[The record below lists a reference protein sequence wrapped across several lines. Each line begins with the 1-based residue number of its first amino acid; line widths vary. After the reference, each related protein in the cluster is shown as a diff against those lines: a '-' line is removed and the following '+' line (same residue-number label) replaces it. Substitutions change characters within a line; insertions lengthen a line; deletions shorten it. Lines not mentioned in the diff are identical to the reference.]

1 MRMAIGACLFDLA
14 GLNSGKEDTTMAV
27 MFSGPFAS
35 LFNLQQTLDASRASS
50 WLESGPS
57 GSGSYP
63 PVNVFRK
70 GDDLVV
76 LIELAGIKK
85 SDLEIQVKNN
95 TLRIAGRKAVDYSE
109 KASLHRRERLSGEFD
124 RAVTFPIQIDA
135 DRVKAEYR
143 NGMLALSLPRAE
155 RDKPKSITIS

>member
-1 MRMAIGACLFDLA
+1 MP
-14 GLNSGKEDTTMAV
+14 V
-27 MFSGPFAS
+27 MFSDPFAS

-63 PVNVFRK
+63 PVNVFQK

-85 SDLEIQVKNN
+85 SDLEIQV
-95 TLRIAGRKAVDYSE
+95 V
-109 KASLHRRERLSGEFD
+109 
-124 RAVTFPIQIDA
+124 P
-135 DRVKAEYR
+135 
-143 NGMLALSLPRAE
+143 
-155 RDKPKSITIS
+155 

>member
-1 MRMAIGACLFDLA
+1 MRMAIAACLFDLA
-14 GLNSGKEDTTMAV
+14 GLNYGKEDTTMAV
-27 MFSGPFAS
+27 MFTGPFAS

-85 SDLEIQVKNN
+85 SDLEIQVKDN

-109 KASLHRRERLSGEFD
+109 KPVSIVARDCLANLIERSRF
-124 RAVTFPIQIDA
+124 RF
-135 DRVKAEYR
+135 KS
-143 NGMLALSLPRAE
+143 MLIE
-155 RDKPKSITIS
+155 

>member
-1 MRMAIGACLFDLA
+1 MAIAACFFRPRKIELWKGGYHHGRHVLGSICLA
-14 GLNSGKEDTTMAV
+14 VQPSANVGCVPDEQLAK
-27 MFSGPFAS
+27 
-35 LFNLQQTLDASRASS
+35 
-50 WLESGPS
+50 SGPS

-85 SDLEIQVKNN
+85 SGLEIQVKDN

-135 DRVKAEYR
+135 DRAKAEYR

>member
-1 MRMAIGACLFDLA
+1 
-14 GLNSGKEDTTMAV
+14 MAV

-85 SDLEIQVKNN
+85 SDLEIQVKD

-155 RDKPKSITIS
+155 GDKAKSITIS

>member
-1 MRMAIGACLFDLA
+1 
-14 GLNSGKEDTTMAV
+14 MAV

-85 SDLEIQVKNN
+85 SDLEIQDN

-135 DRVKAEYR
+135 DRGKAEYR